1 VKDFHHY
8 QAALEQHVAHHG
20 AGAVEPD
27 LHDAEPPR
35 RFRDKA
41 GGPAVVGSG
50 GISRNRIF
58 SQISCI
64 APFSDLVDRLFVVTI
79 AKG

>member
-41 GGPAVVGSG
+41 GGPAG
-50 GISRNRIF
+50 RRQRRHF
-58 SQISCI
+58 EK
-64 APFSDLVDRLFVVTI
+64 SDLLSNFVHC
-79 AKG
+79 ALQ